1 MADRAVVLDRAISFA
16 VRLNSGHADAAEYEA
31 CRRWREADAEH
42 ERVWR
47 QLQAIE
53 TDLRAVSG
61 SAAAAALRAAPARGR
76 RRVLALL
83 ALGTV
88 GAGAT
93 LAWRDGAWDR
103 MTADYRSGVGERRR
117 FALAGGA
124 ELWLNTGSAVRA
136 DPGGRRLTLL
146 AGELRMDTGAA
157 PALWE
162 VRTRQARFTATR
174 ARFLLR
180 QIEDATLLDMQ
191 RGDLR
196 IAPVQGMESRAETHA
211 DAQTEI
217 RAEPGSRYRVTDRDA
232 KREPAPPFDSDGW
245 ADGVLTVRGMRLAD
259 FLHELS
265 RYQRGW
271 ISCDPAVADLRVSG
285 VFLLDDLPGALNT
298 LSRALPT
305 RIERYAGLWT
315 RVLPA

>member
-1 MADRAVVLDRAISFA
+1 MADRAVVLERAISFA
-16 VRLNSGHADAAEYEA
+16 VRLNSGHADAAEHEA

-61 SAAAAALRAAPARGR
+61 SAAASALRAAPARGR
-76 RRVLALL
+76 RRVLAML

-124 ELWLNTGSAVRA
+124 ELWLNTGSAVRT

-157 PALWE
+157 DAPWE
-162 VRTRQARFTATR
+162 VRTRQACFTATQ

-180 QIEDATLLDMQ
+180 QIEDATLLDLQ
-191 RGDLR
+191 RGNLR
-196 IAPVQGMESRAETHA
+196 IAPVHGLETV
-211 DAQTEI
+211 
-217 RAEPGSRYRVTDRDA
+217 AEPGNRYYVSDRDA
-232 KREPAPPFDSDGW
+232 RREPATAFDAGGW

-259 FLHELS
+259 FLQELS

-271 ISCDPAVADLRVSG
+271 IRCDPAVADLRVSG
-285 VFLLDDLPGALNT
+285 VFLLDDVPGALDT
-298 LSRALPT
+298 LARALPT
-305 RIERYAGLWT
+305 RIQRYAGVWT

>member
-16 VRLNSGHADAAEYEA
+16 VRLNSGHADAAEHEA

-61 SAAAAALRAAPARGR
+61 SAAASALRAAPARGR
-76 RRVLALL
+76 RRVLAML

-103 MTADYRSGVGERRR
+103 LTADYRSGVGERRR
-117 FALAGGA
+117 FALEGGA
-124 ELWLNTGSAVRA
+124 ELWLNTGSAVRT

-157 PALWE
+157 PAPWE
-162 VRTRQARFTATR
+162 VRTRQARFTATQ

-196 IAPVQGMESRAETHA
+196 IAPVRGAESRAE
-211 DAQTEI
+211 
-217 RAEPGSRYRVTDRDA
+217 PGGRYRVTDRDA
-232 KREPAPPFDSDGW
+232 RREPAAPFDADSW

-259 FLHELS
+259 FLQELS

>member
-1 MADRAVVLDRAISFA
+1 MADRAVVLERAISFA
-16 VRLNSGHADAAEYEA
+16 VRLNSGQADAAEHDA

-61 SAAAAALRAAPARGR
+61 SAAASALRHSPARGR
-76 RRVLALL
+76 RQVLAML
-83 ALGTV
+83 AFGAV

-103 MTADYRSGVGERRR
+103 IAADYRSRVGERGRY
-117 FALAGGA
+117 ALADGA
-124 ELWLNTGSAVRA
+124 TLWLNTDSAVRA

-146 AGELRMDTGAA
+146 DGELCLDTGPDAS
-157 PALWE
+157 WE
-162 VRTRQARFTATR
+162 VRTRQACFTATR

-180 QIEDATLLDMQ
+180 QLGPATLLEMQ
-191 RGDLR
+191 RGELR
-196 IAPVQGMESRAETHA
+196 IAPEHGPETL
-211 DAQTEI
+211 
-217 RAEPGSRYRVTDRDA
+217 AEPGVRYRVSQNEAR
-232 KREPAPPFDSDGW
+232 REPAAAWDVGGW
-245 ADGVLTVRGMRLAD
+245 TDGVLTVRSMRLED
-259 FLHELS
+259 FLAELA

-271 ISCDPAVADLRVSG
+271 IRCDPAVADLRVSG
-285 VFLLDDLPGALNT
+285 VFLLDDVPGALAT
-298 LSRALPT
+298 LARALPM
-305 RIERYAGLWT
+305 RVERYTGLWT

>member
-16 VRLNSGHADAAEYEA
+16 VRLNSGHADAAEHEA

-61 SAAAAALRAAPARGR
+61 SAAASALRAEPARGR
-76 RRVLALL
+76 RRMLAML
-83 ALGTV
+83 ALGAV

-93 LAWRDGAWDR
+93 LAWRDGAWER
-103 MTADYRSGVGERRR
+103 MTADYRSSVGERRR
-117 FALAGGA
+117 FALADGA
-124 ELWLNTGSAVRA
+124 ELWLNTGSAVRT
-136 DPGGRRLTLL
+136 DPGDRRLTLL

-157 PALWE
+157 RGPWE
-162 VRTRQARFTATR
+162 VRTRQASFTAMQ
-174 ARFLLR
+174 ARFQLR
-180 QIEDATLLDMQ
+180 QIENATLLDLQ

-196 IAPVQGMESRAETHA
+196 IAPVHGT
-211 DAQTEI
+211 QTP
-217 RAEPGSRYRVTDRDA
+217 AEPGVHYRVTDRDA
-232 KREPAPPFDSDGW
+232 RREPAAAFDAEGW
-245 ADGVLTVRGMRLAD
+245 PDGVLTVRGMRLAD
-259 FLHELS
+259 FLQELS

-271 ISCDPAVADLRVSG
+271 ISCDPQVADLRVSG

-305 RIERYAGLWT
+305 RVEHYAGLWT